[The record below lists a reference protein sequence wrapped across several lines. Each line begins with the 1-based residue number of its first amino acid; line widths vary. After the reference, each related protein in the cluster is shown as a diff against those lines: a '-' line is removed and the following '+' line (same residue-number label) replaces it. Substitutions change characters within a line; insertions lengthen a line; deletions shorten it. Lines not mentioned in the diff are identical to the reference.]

1 MTSCW
6 TKSRGESPLK
16 NKRRGTAWCGGGVG
30 NSPAVILLREI
41 SMELGGQ
48 VLAAPPRV
56 EPPKLPARVPPLVR
70 YPFLTQSRVASSAP
84 EKRSII

>member
-1 MTSCW
+1 M
-6 TKSRGESPLK
+6 
-16 NKRRGTAWCGGGVG
+16 
-30 NSPAVILLREI
+30 ILLREI